1 MSLKAEILRKHQ
13 ELAKAKSDN
22 ERKIKLIKKNT
33 PLEFKNKS
41 FNTNDK
47 DTTTEIITESEEVQG
62 LLKQSR

>member
-33 PLEFKNKS
+33 PLEFKNK
-41 FNTNDK
+41 NLNINDK
-47 DTTTEIITESEEVQG
+47 ETTTEIITESEDIQG
-62 LLKQSR
+62 LLNQSR